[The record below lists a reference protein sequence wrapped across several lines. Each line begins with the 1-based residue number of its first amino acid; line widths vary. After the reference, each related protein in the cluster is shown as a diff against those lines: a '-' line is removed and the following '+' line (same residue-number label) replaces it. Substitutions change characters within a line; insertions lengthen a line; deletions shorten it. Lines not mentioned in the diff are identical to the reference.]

1 MLTGTPYSPPPLKI
15 FAGSCHFAMKNC
27 TFVITLS
34 TGSDQMISKKAKYAL
49 KALKILT
56 ENYSEKKPMLISE
69 IAEKE
74 NIPKKFL
81 EAILLELRNNGVLHS
96 QKGKGGGYML
106 RTPPEQ
112 ITIAKIIRIIDGP
125 IAPMLCVSLH
135 FYGKCDDC
143 KDEETCKIRPIMER
157 IRDANL
163 NVYEKTTLLDM
174 VS

>member
-1 MLTGTPYSPPPLKI
+1 
-15 FAGSCHFAMKNC
+15 
-27 TFVITLS
+27 
-34 TGSDQMISKKAKYAL
+34 MISKKAKYAL
-49 KALKILT
+49 KALKYLA
-56 ENYSEKKPMLISE
+56 EKYADNKPLLISE

-81 EAILLELRNNGVLHS
+81 EAILLELRNHGILLS

-112 ITIAKIIRIIDGP
+112 VTLAKILRTIDGP

-143 KDEETCKIRPIMER
+143 SSEETCKIRPIMEKV
-157 IRDANL
+157 RDANL
-163 NVYEKTTLLDM
+163 GVYENTTLQDM
-174 VS
+174 LEMS